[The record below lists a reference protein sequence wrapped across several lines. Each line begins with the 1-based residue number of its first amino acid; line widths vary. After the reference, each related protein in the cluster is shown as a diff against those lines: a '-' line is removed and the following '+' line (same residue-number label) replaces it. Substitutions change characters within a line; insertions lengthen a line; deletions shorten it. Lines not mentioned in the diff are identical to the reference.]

1 MAATSTAQPVLN
13 ELEWEY
19 IARLLRSE
27 QDRLISE
34 IHHSVK
40 RNFRHTLQDHL
51 KMTESLLDRIPV
63 KEESSSHGS

>member
-13 ELEWEY
+13 ELEWDY

-34 IHHSVK
+34 IHHSVT
-40 RNFRHTLQDHL
+40 RSFRHTLQDQL
-51 KMTESLLDRIPV
+51 QMTESLLDRIPV